1 MPKTLARKRSRGTPV
16 VHRTTSVGVDV
27 PRVEGADKLT
37 GRALYLDD
45 LTVPGVLHGRTVRT
59 TIARGSIRSIT
70 LDPAFDWSKV
80 VVVDHR
86 DIPGPNAIA
95 HIVAD
100 QPCLVS
106 GVVSHAEEP
115 VMLVAAETAEL
126 AEAAARAVRIEYD
139 ALEPVLSVEDSLAC
153 RAVIHGA
160 NNVLKEVTI
169 ARGDLER
176 GFAEADTVVEG
187 VYRTGHQEHVYIE
200 NNGMVAERTADG
212 GLVVRGSLQCP
223 YYVHHSLMHLFGLP
237 AEKVRVIQTV
247 TGGGFGGKEDYPSMI
262 AAHAALL
269 AWKSG
274 RPVKIVYDRAE
285 DIAAT
290 TKRHPSQVRIR
301 TGVKRDGTLTAFE
314 AEVLMDGGAFVT
326 LSPVVLSRGALHAMG
341 PYRCENARVH
351 ARAMATNT
359 PPNGAFRG
367 FGAPQTLFAA
377 ECHMDRIA
385 AALGMDPVALRRRN
399 ALRVGDVTHTGQT
412 LTVSVAAHEVL
423 EAAVKR
429 VGWSA
434 ARRRIERS
442 NAAADAAERRG
453 RVAPGAGRKRRGL
466 GLSLVHHG
474 AGFTGSG
481 EVFLNSLA
489 AMDLLPDGRPRV
501 LVANT
506 EIGQG
511 ATTIFSQI
519 AGEALG
525 VPSSLVVIEN
535 PDTAHV
541 PNSGPTVASRTTM
554 VVGGLVQQCAE
565 ELRRRLELFAER
577 ALDEG
582 ADFLRVARRFVR
594 ERGGLRVERR
604 YQPPPGISWD
614 DRHYRGDAYG
624 CFGYESCVVEV
635 EVDLDTGEIR
645 VVDAWIAIDIGTVIH
660 PRLAAG
666 QVEGGTLQALGW
678 ALLEEV
684 RWTDGRI
691 GNASLTNYIIPTA
704 ADAPPIHVEFVPAP
718 YAHGA
723 FGAKGVGELPMD
735 APAPAVIEAIAHATG
750 ARLDRI
756 PASPERVLRAIAEG
770 RAR

>member
-1 MPKTLARKRSRGTPV
+1 MPKTTARPRAPKSAV
-16 VHRTTSVGVDV
+16 VHRTTSVGTDV
-27 PRVEGADKLT
+27 PRVEAGDKLT
-37 GRALYLDD
+37 GRALYVDD
-45 LTVPGVLHGRTVRT
+45 VKVPGVLHGRTVRT
-59 TIARGSIRSIT
+59 TIARGRIRSVT
-70 LDPAFDWSKV
+70 LDPAFDWSGV

-86 DIPGPNAIA
+86 DVPGENAIA
-95 HIVAD
+95 HLVAD
-100 QPCLVS
+100 QPALAHD
-106 GVVSHAEEP
+106 VVHHAEEP
-115 VMLVAAETAEL
+115 ILLVAAETAER
-126 AEAAARAVRIEYD
+126 AEAAAHAVRVEYD
-139 ALEPVLSVEDSLAC
+139 VLEPVLTLEHSIAR
-153 RAVIHGA
+153 RAVIHGTD
-160 NNVLKEVTI
+160 NVLKEITI
-169 ARGDLER
+169 ARGDLDR
-176 GFAEADTVVEG
+176 GFAEADEVVEG

-200 NNGMVAERTADG
+200 GNGMIAERTADG
-212 GLVVRGSLQCP
+212 GIAVRGSLQCP
-223 YYVHHSLMHLFGLP
+223 YYVQHSLTRVFGLP
-237 AEKVRVIQTV
+237 PEKVRVTQLT
-247 TGGGFGGKEDYPSMI
+247 TGGGFGGKEDYPSII

-290 TKRHPSQVRIR
+290 TKRHPSEVRIR
-301 TGVKRDGTLTAFE
+301 AGVKRDGTLTAFE

-341 PYRCENARVH
+341 PYRCDNARVH

-385 AALGMDPVALRRRN
+385 AVLGMDPVALRRRN
-399 ALRVGDVTHTGQT
+399 ALREGDVTHTGQT
-412 LTVSVAAHEVL
+412 MKLSVATHAVL

-429 VGWSA
+429 VNWGA
-434 ARRRIERS
+434 ARRRIEQRNS
-442 NAAADAAERRG
+442 AAATAEGRG
-453 RVAPGAGRKRRGL
+453 RVTPGARRLRRGL

-481 EVFLNSLA
+481 EVFLSSLA
-489 AMDLLPDGRPRV
+489 AMDVLPDGRPRV

-525 VPSSLVVIEN
+525 VPSTVVVVER

-565 ELRRRLELFAER
+565 EMRRRLELFAER
-577 ALDEG
+577 AYDG
-582 ADFLRVARRFVR
+582 AADFKGVARRFLKD
-594 ERGGLRVERR
+594 RGALRVEVR
-604 YQPPPGISWD
+604 YQPPPGIVWD
-614 DRHYRGDAYG
+614 DQHYRGDAYG
-624 CFGYESCVVEV
+624 CFAYECCVVEV
-635 EVDLDTGEIR
+635 EVDLDTGETR
-645 VVDAWIAIDIGTVIH
+645 VVDTWVAADIGTVIH
-660 PRLAAG
+660 PLLAAG
-666 QVEGGTLQALGW
+666 QVEGGTLQGLGW
-678 ALLEEV
+678 ALLEEL
-684 RWTDGRI
+684 RWKDGRI
-691 GNASLTNYIIPTA
+691 QNASLTNYIIPTA
-704 ADAPPIHVEFVPAP
+704 ADASPMHVEFVPAP

-735 APAPAVIEAIAHATG
+735 APAPAVLSAIAHATG
-750 ARLDRI
+750 ARLDTI
-756 PASPERVLRAIAEG
+756 PATPERVLRALA
-770 RAR
+770 ARGAR

>member
-1 MPKTLARKRSRGTPV
+1 MPKTLARKRSRRAPV
-16 VHRTTSVGVDV
+16 VHRTTSVGTDV

-45 LTVPGVLHGRTVRT
+45 LTVPGVLHGRTVRS
-59 TIARGSIRSIT
+59 TIARGRVKSIT
-70 LDPAFDWSKV
+70 FDPAFDWSDV

-86 DIPGPNAIA
+86 DLPGPNAIA

-106 GVVSHAEEP
+106 DVVSHAEEP
-115 VMLVAAETAEL
+115 IVLVAAPSAER
-126 AEAAARAVRIEYD
+126 AEAAARAVRIEYEV
-139 ALEPVLSVEDSLAC
+139 LEPVLTLEDALA
-153 RAVIHGA
+153 RRTVIHGTE
-160 NNVLKEVTI
+160 NLLKEITI
-169 ARGDLER
+169 ARGDLTR
-176 GFAEADTVVEG
+176 GFEQADEVIEG
-187 VYRTGHQEHVYIE
+187 VYRTGHQEHIYIE
-200 NNGMVAERTADG
+200 NNGMLAERTADG
-212 GLVVRGSLQCP
+212 GLVIRGSLQCP
-223 YYVHHSLMHLFGLP
+223 YYVHHSLTHLFGLP
-237 AEKVRVIQTV
+237 DDKVRVIQTV

-274 RPVKIVYDRAE
+274 KPVKLVYDRAE

-301 TGVKRDGTLTAFE
+301 AGVKRDGTLTALE
-314 AEVLMDGGAFVT
+314 IDVLMDGGAYVT
-326 LSPVVLSRGALHAMG
+326 LSPVVLSRGALHATG
-341 PYRCENARVH
+341 PYRCENVRIH
-351 ARAMATNT
+351 ARAVATNT

-385 AALGMDPVALRRRN
+385 EVLGMDPVALRRHN
-399 ALRVGDVTHTGQT
+399 AFRVGDVTATGQT
-412 LTVSVAAHEVL
+412 LSVSVAAHEVL
-423 EAAVKR
+423 EAAVR
-429 VGWSA
+429 TVRWSA
-434 ARRRIERS
+434 ARARIEKA
-442 NAAADAAERRG
+442 NAAAAAAEHRGKVASGGRRL
-453 RVAPGAGRKRRGL
+453 RRGL

-481 EVFLNSLA
+481 EVTLASLA

-525 VPSSLVVIEN
+525 VPSSLVVVEQ

-577 ALDEG
+577 ALDG
-582 ADFLRVARRFVR
+582 AEDFRRVAKRFVQQ
-594 ERGGLRVERR
+594 RGALRVEQR

-614 DRHYRGDAYG
+614 DQHYRGDAYG
-624 CFGYESCVVEV
+624 CFGYACCVVEV
-635 EVDLDTGEIR
+635 EVDLDTGETR
-645 VVDAWIAIDIGTVIH
+645 VIDTWMAVDIGTVIH
-660 PRLAAG
+660 PVLAGG
-666 QVEGGTLQALGW
+666 QVEGGALQGLGW

-684 RWTDGRI
+684 RWKDGRI
-691 GNASLTNYIIPTA
+691 WNASLTNYIIPTA
-704 ADAPPIHVEFVPAP
+704 ADAPPLHVEFVPAP

-735 APAPAVIEAIAHATG
+735 APAPAVIAAIAHATG
-750 ARLDRI
+750 ARLDEI
-756 PASPERVLRAIAEG
+756 PATPERVLRAIAKG
-770 RAR
+770 GAR